1 VPTPVSQ
8 VFYVIG
14 QGATLEA
21 PFTVAVNGQ
30 AVDITN
36 AAFRSTIKT
45 DYTVPDNDP
54 TVVKIDWTGNLG
66 SNPQGGQT
74 ALIVPDDTTRSM
86 TIGKWYG
93 QVRGE
98 NIPLLPTVT
107 DLFFYTLD
115 ITQVV
120 SNR

>member
-1 VPTPVSQ
+1 MPTPVSQ

-21 PFTVAVNGQ
+21 PFTVVVNGQ
-30 AVDITN
+30 AVDVTN
-36 AAFRSTIKT
+36 ASFRSTLKT
-45 DYTVPDNDP
+45 DYALLDTDP
-54 TVVKIDWTGNLG
+54 TVVLIDWTGDTG
-66 SNPQGGQT
+66 SNPTGGQT
-74 ALIVPDDTTRSM
+74 TLIIPDDTTRDMSV
-86 TIGKWYG
+86 GKWYG

-98 NIPLLPTVT
+98 NVPNLPFVT

-115 ITQVV
+115 VAQVV